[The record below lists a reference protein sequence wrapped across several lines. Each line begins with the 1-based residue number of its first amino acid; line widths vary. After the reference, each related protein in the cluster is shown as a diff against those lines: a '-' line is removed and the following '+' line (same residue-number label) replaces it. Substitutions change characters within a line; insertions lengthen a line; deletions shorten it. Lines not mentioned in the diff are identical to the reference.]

1 MGKIA
6 VLTNDLQSDVVDK
19 TPERTAAI
27 AEARPRF
34 LGFLAEMRR
43 RGHGIYHLQLVN
55 LPDDP
60 NVEREPDGTLPLQR
74 GSRGAAIIEDF
85 LDPSDT
91 VVEKNKDSGFYETE
105 LHDRLQNDG
114 VDTVLVTGLQTQ
126 ICVQTTAADAFF
138 RGYNVWVP
146 SDCVV
151 SGNPEDRD
159 RALEWLGGYCATVA
173 SSDEIL
179 AALDQHGELA
189 RKVVKILP

>member
-6 VLTNDLQSDVVDK
+6 VLTNDLQADVVHK
-19 TPERTAAI
+19 TPERTSAM
-27 AEARPRF
+27 AEAQPRF
-34 LGFLAEMRR
+34 TVFLDEMRR
-43 RGHGIYHLQLVN
+43 RGHAVYHLQLVN

-60 NVEREPDGTLPLQR
+60 NVERDLDGTLPLQR
-74 GSRGAAIIEDF
+74 GSQGAAILADF
-85 LDPSDT
+85 LAPGDET
-91 VVEKNKDSGFYETE
+91 VEKNKDSGFYETE
-105 LHDRLQNDG
+105 LHDRLQAAG
-114 VDTVLVTGLQTQ
+114 IDTVLVTGLQTQ

-151 SGNPEDRD
+151 SGNAEDRD

-173 SSDEIL
+173 DSKEIFDV
-179 AALDQHGELA
+179 LDTEGELP

>member
-6 VLTNDLQSDVVDK
+6 VLTNDIQSDVVDK
-19 TPERTAAI
+19 TPERTAAVE
-27 AEARPRF
+27 AARPRF

-60 NVEREPDGTLPLQR
+60 NVERDPDGTLPLQR

-85 LDPSDT
+85 LAPSDV

-105 LHDRLQNDG
+105 LHARLQADG

-159 RALEWLGGYCATVA
+159 RALDWLGGYCATVA
-173 SSDEIL
+173 ESDEIL
-179 AALDQHGELA
+179 AALDQYGELA